1 MFGWLKKRPK
11 EVSALDYKQ
20 MQIRTKQTLRA
31 LAAADARLKKVLDD
45 HRAQMQKMQAQ
56 MDRAQEQYD
65 WRLDEAKVTISKYEK
80 QVDSLRDEIRV
91 NERTIEAMDAVIV
104 RFQQH
109 QKTETALEVRREVGA
124 QHNHGEIA

>member
-1 MFGWLKKRPK
+1 MLKWFRRKPR
-11 EVSALDYKQ
+11 EVSALDYEQ
-20 MQIRTKQTLRA
+20 MHVRTKQTLKA
-31 LAAADARLKKVLDD
+31 LAAADARLKKMMEE
-45 HRAQMQKMQAQ
+45 HREQIQKMQEQ
-56 MDRAQEQYD
+56 MDRALEQYD

-91 NERTIEAMDAVIV
+91 NEKTIEAMDASIV

-109 QKTETALEVRREVGA
+109 WKTETALEVRREVGA